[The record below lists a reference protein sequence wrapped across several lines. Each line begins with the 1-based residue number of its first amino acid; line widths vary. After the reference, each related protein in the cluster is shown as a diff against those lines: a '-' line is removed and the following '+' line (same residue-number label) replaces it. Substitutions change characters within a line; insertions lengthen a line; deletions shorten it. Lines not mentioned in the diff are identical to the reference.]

1 MNGKFSR
8 FGRFWV
14 DKIVGADWTLFGK
27 SVSGLKVINV
37 GMLIYE
43 CIDVELVIF
52 SSCEI
57 RTSK

>member
-1 MNGKFSR
+1 M
-8 FGRFWV
+8 
-14 DKIVGADWTLFGK
+14 GAVWTLFCK

-43 CIDVELVIF
+43 CIDGKLVVL
-52 SSCEI
+52 SSREI

>member
-1 MNGKFSR
+1 M
-8 FGRFWV
+8 
-14 DKIVGADWTLFGK
+14 GAVWTLFCK

-43 CIDVELVIF
+43 CIDVELVAL
-52 SSCEI
+52 SSRGI